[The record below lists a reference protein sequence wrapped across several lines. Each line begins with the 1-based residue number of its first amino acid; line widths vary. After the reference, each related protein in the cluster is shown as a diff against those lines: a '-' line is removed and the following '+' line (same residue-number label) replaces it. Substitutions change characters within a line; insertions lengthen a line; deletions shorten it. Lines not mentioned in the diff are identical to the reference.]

1 MTKINEDT
9 LSLRV
14 ARSGTKRPKYGRLVP
29 AAPQCLLMILAIA
42 HNLIHDNRMFAKRAF
57 YLYTFSKSFTMIQNN
72 ITFRASDIQKL
83 LHYYIKT
90 IIYIYDRRCYTE
102 KQVKTKENMHGKYL
116 KIKQCCG
123 QLSM

>member
-57 YLYTFSKSFTMIQNN
+57 YLYTFSKSFAMIQNN
-72 ITFRASDIQKL
+72 ISFYNEK
-83 LHYYIKT
+83 YIK
-90 IIYIYDRRCYTE
+90 IIIFRYKNNNLHI
-102 KQVKTKENMHGKYL
+102 
-116 KIKQCCG
+116 
-123 QLSM
+123 

>member
-29 AAPQCLLMILAIA
+29 AAPQCLLMISVIG

-57 YLYTFSKSFTMIQNN
+57 YLYTLSGSF
-72 ITFRASDIQKL
+72 AVL
-83 LHYYIKT
+83 
-90 IIYIYDRRCYTE
+90 
-102 KQVKTKENMHGKYL
+102 
-116 KIKQCCG
+116 
-123 QLSM
+123 